1 MVTWDSEK
9 GAVAQSPVWAS
20 DGRRS
25 GNKTAFLDQLKR
37 KRRRA
42 PIQLFI
48 DTFTAE
54 FAEGGARFMSGKTNH
69 ADMMS
74 TLRVRG
80 GRCGRNETVIGK
92 VPYNVEDWR

>member
-1 MVTWDSEK
+1 MEVYEQIAAIFGHLVQRK
-9 GAVAQSPVWAS
+9 GRRAESGLGV
-20 DGRRS
+20 GRRS

-54 FAEGGARFMSGKTNH
+54 SARRE
-69 ADMMS
+69 A
-74 TLRVRG
+74 
-80 GRCGRNETVIGK
+80 RNL
-92 VPYNVEDWR
+92 